1 MSISKNLFN
10 IRIISYQSVL
20 LCHRKDFSDYL
31 NKELH
36 YGCKISKV
44 ILWSPSWVGWFLC
57 NSSVSA
63 GYRHVN
69 NSIMLSLLPWLVVWI
84 RIRGRC
90 HLYGKQC
97 QPFLNS
103 FPVYVAVRAFLAF
116 CLALLR
122 GRNWLLFVSTRFSPT
137 VFGGVRVAHLFSF
150 LCCVLCTEMVSVS
163 LDFPFFIGPS
173 VFSNVCIAVLFCIR
187 INLSL

>member
-1 MSISKNLFN
+1 LFGK
-10 IRIISYQSVL
+10 L
-20 LCHRKDFSDYL
+20 LNHGY
-31 NKELH
+31 
-36 YGCKISKV
+36 KISKV

-116 CLALLR
+116 CSFALFSFIKRQELVTLR
-122 GRNWLLFVSTRFSPT
+122 KHPSSPT